1 MLSRNGRSKSINEV
15 HFSKISS
22 EKKKWSFLKHQ
33 KKKSVLSFIRK
44 KILIIIKNSTGPS
57 PSNQTKKEGN
67 PVEFLPFR
75 VYNSMHPITTGMNP
89 IRNMNHKRKY
99 LLNRS
104 QEYQLQYLLAKEE
117 SFQ

>member
-1 MLSRNGRSKSINEV
+1 ME
-15 HFSKISS
+15 FFETS
-22 EKKKWSFLKHQ
+22 EKEICF
-33 KKKSVLSFIRK
+33 VIYTK

-104 QEYQLQYLLAKEE
+104 QEYQLQYLSAKEE

>member
-1 MLSRNGRSKSINEV
+1 MEFFQR
-15 HFSKISS
+15 S
-22 EKKKWSFLKHQ
+22 EKEICFVLYTKKYSHY
-33 KKKSVLSFIRK
+33 SM
-44 KILIIIKNSTGPS
+44 GPS

-67 PVEFLPFR
+67 PIELLRFH
-75 VYNSMHPITTGMNP
+75 VYNSIHPISTGMNP
-89 IRNMNHKRKY
+89 IRNMNHKRKD